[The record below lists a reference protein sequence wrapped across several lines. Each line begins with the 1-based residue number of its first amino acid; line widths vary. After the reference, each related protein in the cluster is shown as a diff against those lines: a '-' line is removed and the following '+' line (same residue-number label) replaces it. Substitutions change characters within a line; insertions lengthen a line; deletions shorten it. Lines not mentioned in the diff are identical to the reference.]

1 MKYETERIFLL
12 QVHYK
17 GKLGV
22 LDLAHP
28 ALNLMSFVPLEV

>member
-1 MKYETERIFLL
+1 MDVS

-22 LDLAHP
+22 LDLANP
-28 ALNLMSFVPLEV
+28 ALNLMSFVPLEVE